1 MINLAFQGKIPLI
14 NHTIYVLQGV
24 LHVLYPQEVN
34 TVTLSDMKKRT
45 RIATISFIAK

>member
-14 NHTIYVLQGV
+14 NHTISVLQGV
-24 LHVLYPQEVN
+24 HVLCPQEVN